1 MKDTFSTVLIIG
13 ATLAAVKC
21 GKQYCDQR
29 IEDGV
34 RREREAL
41 DAMHKKAVE
50 DAWHQGYAEG
60 YEAGRKQLTTPTFR

>member
-13 ATLAAVKC
+13 ATLAAVKY

-34 RREREAL
+34 QRERTAME
-41 DAMHKKAVE
+41 AMHKKE
-50 DAWHQGYAEG
+50 LDEAWHRGYAEG
-60 YEAGRKQLTTPTFR
+60 YDAGRKQLTTPNFR